1 MTALLTNNKEHTMF
15 TRSTFSTIRKI
26 GSRILAIILV
36 LGFLGAALP
45 AGSALAQ
52 GSNCQETYTVKSGD
66 WLVKI
71 AANYDGIIWSDIATA
86 NNIKAP
92 SYVIFVGQKLCIPKP
107 GTVGTGGTGGT
118 GGITG
123 STGTGATIS
132 FDVLSGARLE
142 VTVENAQ
149 SKSFYFVKV
158 DDTKQASLTWFKIGT
173 LSTGSDR
180 DAEKTFNLPDDLE
193 KATNFNICLKNTATD
208 DLLCNNPS
216 MTKLADKSDDDDDD
230 DDDEFTGTFTVDWEG
245 DDITIETDDFPEDEV
260 FNVRVSELGSGALD
274 FTIVGKLE
282 VDDDPSDTYTYDL
295 DGDLED
301 ADEIRVC
308 LKNTD
313 TDAQKC
319 VDLD

>member
-1 MTALLTNNKEHTMF
+1 MLN
-15 TRSTFSTIRKI
+15 RSTTNAIQKI
-26 GSRILAIILV
+26 GSRVFAVLLV
-36 LGFLGAALP
+36 LAFLGAAFP
-45 AGSALAQ
+45 TGAAVAQ

-66 WLVKI
+66 WLTKI
-71 AANYDGIIWSDIATA
+71 AANYDDIIWSDIATA
-86 NNIKAP
+86 NNIKGP
-92 SYVIFVGQKLCIPKP
+92 NYVIFVGQKLCIPKP
-107 GTVGTGGTGGT
+107 GTTGSGGTGGT

-132 FDVLSGARLE
+132 FDVLSNGKLE

-149 SKSFYFVKV
+149 SRSFYFVKV
-158 DDTKQASLTWFKIGT
+158 DDTKQARLEWFKIGT
-173 LSTGSDR
+173 LGTGSDR
-180 DAEKTFNLPDDLE
+180 DAEGSFNLPDDLE
-193 KATNFNICLKNTATD
+193 KATSFNICLKNTATD

-216 MTKLADKSDDDDDD
+216 MTKLADKSSDDDDDD

-260 FNVRVSELGSGALD
+260 FNVRVAELGSGSLD
-274 FTIVGKLE
+274 FTVVGKLE
-282 VDDDPSDTYTYDL
+282 VGDDPSDSYTYDL